1 MRQTKYIVLAAI
13 KAMLKL
19 VAYEVCGKPTS
30 LDQDF
35 DLQLEEDEVYKSIS
49 LY

>member
-1 MRQTKYIVLAAI
+1 
-13 KAMLKL
+13 MLKL
-19 VAYEVCGKPTS
+19 IAHEDFGKPTS

-35 DLQLEEDEVYKSIS
+35 DLQLEEDEVYKSMS